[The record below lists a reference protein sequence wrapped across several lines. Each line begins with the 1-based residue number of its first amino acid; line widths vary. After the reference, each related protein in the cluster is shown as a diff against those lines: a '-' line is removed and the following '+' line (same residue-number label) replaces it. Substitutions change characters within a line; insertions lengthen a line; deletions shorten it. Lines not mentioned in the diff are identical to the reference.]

1 MVYTATE
8 TGAHYLGARGSV
20 GTTGTYT
27 LSVRE
32 VAPPPDDSDDPPE
45 GGFVEGATDLPA
57 NASTTG
63 VVEVDGFDA
72 RGAIEEPVFTEYDRP
87 GYDFDTDWFAV
98 ELEAGRTYRIDMKGG
113 ILTGPNTYADPELTL
128 RLPEIHAIYDAD
140 GAYLYNTSSRDATD
154 DANRP
159 HHLARVEFTPDADG
173 TYYIAATGAS
183 FGSGGYELTVIDIT
197 EDADEHTANRSTT
210 GTVDVSGSATGKIDH
225 SGDRDWFAVELEAGQ
240 EYRFDLEGQETG
252 RGSLRDPY
260 LRGIFDANGN
270 LVPGT
275 GNDDGGAGYNAQV
288 EFTPEEA
295 GTYYVEAA
303 AFGYLEGTFTLSV
316 EEVDGM

>member
-1 MVYTATE
+1 M
-8 TGAHYLGARGSV
+8 
-20 GTTGTYT
+20 
-27 LSVRE
+27 RE

-45 GGFVEGATDLPA
+45 GGFVEGATDLP
-57 NASTTG
+57 TDTGTPG

-72 RGAIEEPVFTEYDRP
+72 RGTIGVHH
-87 GYDFDTDWFAV
+87 DTDWFAV

-113 ILTGPNTYADPELTL
+113 ILIDPELTL
-128 RLPEIHAIYDAD
+128 SLPEIHAIYDAD
-140 GAYLYNTSSRDATD
+140 GTYLYNTSSRGATD

-159 HHLARVEFTPDADG
+159 HHLARVEFTPEEDG
-173 TYYIAATGAS
+173 TYYIAATCES
-183 FGSGGYELTVIDIT
+183 FGTGGYELTVIDIT
-197 EDADEHTANRSTT
+197 EDADEHTANRNTT
-210 GTVDVSGSATGKIDH
+210 GTVDVSGSATGKIDF

-295 GTYYVEAA
+295 GTYYVEPPPSAISRAA
-303 AFGYLEGTFTLSV
+303 TRCRWKRSMACDLAAGGRSAGNGVGHGPGPDRPPYLV
-316 EEVDGM
+316 